1 MPSNT
6 PLVLQNLQAKGQRLT
21 DICRALIEIFSAAT
35 EPLSVQTLLAK
46 LAKKKLAANKT
57 TIYRQLV
64 MLQAHGLINEIN
76 FADRTKR
83 YELTPADHHHHLVCL
98 KCQQVEDV
106 SFEEDIVRQAKYI
119 SRHHGFKVTRHD
131 LEFFGLCAKCQKK

>member
-6 PLVLQNLQAKGQRLT
+6 TLVLQNLQAKGQRLT

-83 YELTPADHHHHLVCL
+83 
-98 KCQQVEDV
+98 
-106 SFEEDIVRQAKYI
+106 
-119 SRHHGFKVTRHD
+119 
-131 LEFFGLCAKCQKK
+131 